1 MDKITK
7 RFTNYTSEQDVVP
20 VLSREFNLLV
30 DEVLAAEESSDISL
44 KANIASPTFTGTVTV
59 PANGVTFTSNG
70 ALVKAGAHS
79 VTLTSSATTNVTLPT
94 TGTLATLAG
103 SETLSGKTLTA
114 PKFADLGFIAD
125 PTGAAILAFDAG
137 TTPVNYLQVANSAAG
152 TTLSVTALG
161 TDTNIGISYNTK
173 GSGAHR
179 FQEQSATG
187 DTIAIL
193 PQTGGGAAFTGYITS
208 ADLAA
213 DVTWTLPATTG
224 TLALTASPT
233 FTGTV
238 ALPDTTKAGHTD
250 GQVFVA
256 NSFMCPTPGAAEW
269 TPSALGVTL
278 PTDSSAKKCWVP
290 LDFLKVGDEIV
301 SFTVVGN
308 SLEAAAIT
316 LDCKLVSLTGADPIT
331 VTDVTGGAI
340 TQHTADGLIQA
351 QKTLTAVET
360 VATNMSYN
368 FELLGTCGSG
378 DSLSV
383 IGIHVVVNRK

>member
-7 RFTNYTSEQDVVP
+7 RFTNYTSAQDVVP

-30 DEVLAAEESSDISL
+30 DEVLAAEESSDIAL

-59 PANGVTFTSNG
+59 PATGLTFTSNG
-70 ALVKAGAHS
+70 ILVKAGAHS
-79 VTLTSSATTNVTLPT
+79 VTLTSSATTDVTLPT
-94 TGTLATLAG
+94 TGTLATLTG
-103 SETLSGKTLTA
+103 SETLSGKTLTE

-125 PTGAAILAFDAG
+125 PSGAAILAFDAD
-137 TTPVNYLQVANSAAG
+137 TTPVKYLQVSNSATG
-152 TTLSVTALG
+152 TTLGVTALG
-161 TDTNIGISYNTK
+161 TDTDISISYNSK
-173 GSGAHR
+173 GTGVHR
-179 FQEQSATG
+179 FQEQSANG
-187 DTIAIL
+187 DTIAIQ
-193 PQTGGGAAFTGYITS
+193 PAVGGGAAFTGYITS

-224 TLALTASPT
+224 T
-233 FTGTV
+233 V
-238 ALPDTTKAGHTD
+238 AITTSDGHKD
-250 GQVFVA
+250 GQVFIA

-269 TPSALGVTL
+269 TPSALGATL

-308 SLEAAAIT
+308 SLEAAAVT
-316 LDCKLVSLTGADPIT
+316 LDCKLVKLTGADPIT
-331 VTDVTGGAI
+331 VTDVTGGNIA
-340 TQHTADGLIQA
+340 THTADGLIQA
-351 QKTLTAVET
+351 QKTLDAVET
-360 VATNMSYN
+360 VATNMAYN